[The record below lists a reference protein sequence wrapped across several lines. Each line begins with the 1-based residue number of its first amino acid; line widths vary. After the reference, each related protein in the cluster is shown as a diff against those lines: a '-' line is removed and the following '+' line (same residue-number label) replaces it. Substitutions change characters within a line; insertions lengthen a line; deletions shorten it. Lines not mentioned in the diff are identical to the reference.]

1 MPIIWIVNIS
11 CTVNERDSA
20 TKHSYCSAPPTITTT
35 GNRHFLPICNGRYA
49 CVSLFN
55 LKSFS
60 WLLAQTLSLPLF
72 YSLHSCVCVCVCIR
86 VFGQAVSCRYTN
98 QWAISRNKSIEISYC
113 NCRIKS
119 TFPIIIKKLKNH
131 KHNMHTERRW
141 FLWKMQKHCSVL
153 TFCTRPLAFEKK
165 NFVVPLF
172 CNIFLSGFVFAISLG
187 FLQRIFVVV
196 SIIRIIRILHVIVAT
211 GMGDVWHIH
220 IQILYKK
227 VYTCMCACVF
237 AWWHVYLVQD
247 NTRWAYF

>member
-72 YSLHSCVCVCVCIR
+72 YVCVCSVYVCVCVCIR

-165 NFVVPLF
+165 KLRCPIILQYFSQWF
-172 CNIFLSGFVFAISLG
+172 CFCYFT
-187 FLQRIFVVV
+187 RIFAKNFCCCFNNKDYPHFACNCCHRNGGCVAHTYTNIIQKSVYMYVCVCICVV
-196 SIIRIIRILHVIVAT
+196 
-211 GMGDVWHIH
+211 
-220 IQILYKK
+220 
-227 VYTCMCACVF
+227 AC
-237 AWWHVYLVQD
+237 LLCPG
-247 NTRWAYF
+247 